1 VRFDNL
7 GLRYPQTSQWA
18 LHKVNFELAPGEK
31 VGVCGRTGAGK
42 SSLLGVLQAMYPAS
56 QGEIFYGNQ
65 PLSRLA
71 PEAVRDLYDTVSQIP
86 LTFFGSLRANLAPLT
101 EHEDAMLEQALAR
114 VGLAERCAGR
124 LDEDLDRL
132 QLSAG
137 ETQLLV
143 IARIL
148 LSRRPLIVLDEA
160 TSDLDHGGMRKM
172 AELLYR
178 YRPEASYLVIAHHL
192 EPLLSVDKVVVMEA
206 GTVVEQGSPVSLLA
220 NSHSRFHQLFA
231 GQVNRQV
238 PQTA

>member
-1 VRFDNL
+1 
-7 GLRYPQTSQWA
+7 
-18 LHKVNFELAPGEK
+18 
-31 VGVCGRTGAGK
+31 
-42 SSLLGVLQAMYPAS
+42 M
-56 QGEIFYGNQ
+56 
-65 PLSRLA
+65 
-71 PEAVRDLYDTVSQIP
+71 
-86 LTFFGSLRANLAPLT
+86 
-101 EHEDAMLEQALAR
+101 
-114 VGLAERCAGR
+114 GLAERCAGR

-192 EPLLSVDKVVVMEA
+192 EPLLSVDKVVVMGGRHRGGA
-206 GTVVEQGSPVSLLA
+206 GFAGEPAGQLPP
-220 NSHSRFHQLFA
+220 RFHQLFA

>member
-1 VRFDNL
+1 MR
-7 GLRYPQTSQWA
+7 A
-18 LHKVNFELAPGEK
+18 
-31 VGVCGRTGAGK
+31 
-42 SSLLGVLQAMYPAS
+42 
-56 QGEIFYGNQ
+56 
-65 PLSRLA
+65 
-71 PEAVRDLYDTVSQIP
+71 LYDTVSQIP
-86 LTFFGSLRANLAPLT
+86 LTFFGTLRANLAPLS
-101 EHEDAMLEQALAR
+101 EQSDAALEQALAR

-148 LSRRPLIVLDEA
+148 LSHRPLIVLDEA
-160 TSDLDHGGMRKM
+160 TSDLSHGGMRKM

-220 NSHSRFHQLFA
+220 NPGSRFHQLFA

-238 PQTA
+238 GELTG

>member
-1 VRFDNL
+1 MCACR
-7 GLRYPQTSQWA
+7 
-18 LHKVNFELAPGEK
+18 
-31 VGVCGRTGAGK
+31 GAGK

-56 QGEIFYGNQ
+56 QGRSTTAS
-65 PLSRLA
+65 SRCPGWHRRQCAISTTPSPRSPHLLRYPA
-71 PEAVRDLYDTVSQIP
+71 CQS
-86 LTFFGSLRANLAPLT
+86 GSPDRARRCRTGAG
-101 EHEDAMLEQALAR
+101 AGR

-124 LDEDLDRL
+124 LDEELDKL

-160 TSDLDHGGMRKM
+160 TSDLDHIGMRKM

-192 EPLLSVDKVVVMEA
+192 EPLLSVDRVVVMEA

-220 NSHSRFHQLFA
+220 NSLPLPPAVRGSGKPPGAPDGVRAENDKGCPRAALVA
-231 GQVNRQV
+231 EESLNA
-238 PQTA
+238 P

>member
-1 VRFDNL
+1 VLAAAARL
-7 GLRYPQTSQWA
+7 GDLGAAVLGRRMPLDSEA
-18 LHKVNFELAPGEK
+18 LD
-31 VGVCGRTGAGK
+31 R
-42 SSLLGVLQAMYPAS
+42 LLGSACYSPARIEREL
-56 QGEIFYGNQ
+56 GW
-65 PLSRLA
+65 R
-71 PEAVRDLYDTVSQIP
+71 
-86 LTFFGSLRANLAPLT
+86 
-101 EHEDAMLEQALAR
+101 AR

-124 LDEDLDRL
+124 LDEELDKL

-160 TSDLDHGGMRKM
+160 TSDLSHGGMRKM

-220 NSHSRFHQLFA
+220 NSHSRFHQLFV

-238 PQTA
+238 PQTV